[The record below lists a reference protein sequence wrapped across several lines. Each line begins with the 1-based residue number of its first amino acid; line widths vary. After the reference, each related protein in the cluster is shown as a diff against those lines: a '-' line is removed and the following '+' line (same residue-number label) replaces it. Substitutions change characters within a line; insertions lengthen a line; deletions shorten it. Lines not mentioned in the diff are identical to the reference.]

1 MIRTKGRRRLACYH
15 EAGHALAR
23 WWMGF
28 HTENVVVL
36 TVEQVRAGVTVL
48 DRRDREHAVEGMV
61 NGYDIHMPLAR
72 EMVAGA
78 RDADRAWL
86 SRQVEVRTDM
96 ALMEL
101 YAGPFAEVRF
111 RKCAALAC
119 FMFGG
124 DQDMAQAREIAA
136 AWFDDEVDRRAAH
149 FRADRRAAALV
160 RSRKGWMAISALAS
174 AVFRK
179 GEIDGD
185 EVDAL
190 CAGVYGGEFRY
201 GVWDK
206 AWPPTLE
213 QIRDG
218 HIPEP
223 AQQEQAA

>member
-1 MIRTKGRRRLACYH
+1 
-15 EAGHALAR
+15 
-23 WWMGF
+23 
-28 HTENVVVL
+28 
-36 TVEQVRAGVTVL
+36 
-48 DRRDREHAVEGMV
+48 
-61 NGYDIHMPLAR
+61 
-72 EMVAGA
+72 
-78 RDADRAWL
+78 
-86 SRQVEVRTDM
+86 M

-101 YAGPFAEVRF
+101 YAGPFAEARF
-111 RKCAALAC
+111 RKCSALAC
-119 FMFGG
+119 FLLGG

-136 AWFDDEVDRRAAH
+136 AWFDEEVDRRAAH

-201 GVWDK
+201 GGWDK

-218 HIPEP
+218 ISRSRPSGSKRHDPDRRLPPRLHVGRIPAVP
-223 AQQEQAA
+223 PHPHGLCL